1 MKDMKSNKLISTW
14 ELVKH
19 GIPQGSV
26 LGPLLFLIYINDFPL
41 SINKSADTILL
52 ADDTSTVISNANPE
66 DFKNTINTVMTEIM
80 DWFQSNLLTLNF
92 NKTTFLQFL
101 TKQNKAIKIQ
111 INASNSINTNI
122 TSTKFLGLTIDN
134 TLSWN
139 DHIALLTS
147 KLNKAS
153 YAIRAVKS
161 YSSSDVLKTI
171 YFSYVHSLISYGII
185 FGGNSHFSTNIFKI
199 QKRIIRTLTN
209 TGRHDSCRPLFKQL
223 QILPLP
229 SQYIFSLLLFVNKN
243 RDLFFPIQKFIK

>member
-1 MKDMKSNKLISTW
+1 
-14 ELVKH
+14 
-19 GIPQGSV
+19 
-26 LGPLLFLIYINDFPL
+26 
-41 SINKSADTILL
+41 
-52 ADDTSTVISNANPE
+52 
-66 DFKNTINTVMTEIM
+66 MTEIM

-111 INASNSINTNI
+111 INASNSISTNI

-139 DHIALLTS
+139 DHIALITS

-161 YSSSDVLKTI
+161 YLSSDVLRTI
-171 YFSYVHSLISYGII
+171 YFSYVHSLILYGII
-185 FGGNSHFSTNIFKI
+185 FWGNSHSSTNIFKI
-199 QKRIIRTLTN
+199 KKRIIRILTH
-209 TGRHDSCRPLFKQL
+209 TGRQDLCRPLFKQL

-229 SQYIFSLLLFVNKN
+229 SQYIFSILLFVNKN
-243 RDLFFPIQKFIK
+243 RDLYLYNSEIYKINTRYNQNLHLPSTNLTLVQKGVLYSGSKIYNCLPLSIKAHSNKAKCFKVALKRYLIEHVFYSLDEYFQI